1 MGNVDGGVDSVCAR
15 IPFYEKGL
23 ENYCEQWFWN
33 IKEGDTPEK
42 SFFAKH
48 ALELPLC
55 QHD

>member
-1 MGNVDGGVDSVCAR
+1 VCAR
-15 IPFYEKGL
+15 IPFYPKGL

-48 ALELPLC
+48 ALELVDSVLKPKRK
-55 QHD
+55 